1 MTPGDLKTQ
10 LQQKYQVISFDDLAD
25 INQTHS
31 FVYKIF
37 QRNHKDYFDSNE
49 RIVFY
54 SEHLPSNQ
62 LLQHIQNAANL
73 IDISSCFIMICSPHD
88 ISSQLHALSHDS
100 NSIEYYS
107 VNVSSKPLKS
117 DVLYQEDSLCP
128 LPWMHLAVMNLGDCK
143 PCCVSTQ
150 SVGSCTNQSL
160 NDLFYNEH
168 MESLRQ
174 SMINGQRPDGC
185 SHCWILDDQN
195 LKSNRQWHMEFYGKK
210 FYTEW
215 LDDPAMRSIDFRPSN
230 ICNFKCRI
238 CNPDSSSLTTLERL
252 QLSKDSEQII
262 KLKNI
267 NAQGRWFDDDSAFID
282 QIISLL
288 PALINI
294 EFYGGE
300 PFLLKQ
306 LPKFLQHAIDSGHA
320 KNIKLHFNTNGSVFP
335 DSLLKYFTQ
344 FKQIDI
350 AISIDNIGT
359 RFEFERGG
367 DWSSVEDNVRKFSNQ
382 PNLDI
387 SIMPTV
393 NIQNVLYLE
402 DIIQWANTNNYRIVF
417 NYLDGPA
424 HFNIENLTDAAKE
437 LVISK
442 YQNHSHPELKNISN
456 RIKNSTG
463 SDGKQFIDH
472 MKTLDRHRKQS
483 FLDSHYEIAI
493 AMGYTV

>member
-1 MTPGDLKTQ
+1 MTPSDLKIQ
-10 LQQKYQVISFDDLAD
+10 LQQEYRVISFDDLAD
-25 INQTHS
+25 INQSHS
-31 FVYKIF
+31 AVYKLF
-37 QRNHKDYFDSNE
+37 QRSYKDYFDSNE

-62 LLQHIQNAANL
+62 LLQHLQNAANL
-73 IDISSCFIMICSPHD
+73 IDISSCFIMICGPHD
-88 ISSQLHALSHDS
+88 LSSQLHALGHDA
-100 NSIEYYS
+100 NSIEYYPTK
-107 VNVSSKPLKS
+107 VNSKLLKS
-117 DVLYQEDSLCP
+117 DVLYQEDGLCP
-128 LPWMHLAVMNLGDCK
+128 LPWIHLAVMNLGDCK

-150 SVGSCTNQSL
+150 FVGSCTKQSL

-174 SMINGQRPDGC
+174 SMIDGQRPNGC
-185 SHCWILDDQN
+185 SHCWTLDDQN
-195 LKSNRQWHMEFYGKK
+195 LKSNRRWHMEFYGKK

-215 LDDPAMRSIDFRPSN
+215 LDDPAIRSIDFRPSN

-238 CNPDSSSLTTLERL
+238 CNPDASSLVTLERL
-252 QLSKDSEQII
+252 QLSKDSEQIT

-267 NAQGRWFDDDSAFID
+267 NAQGRWFDDDSTFID
-282 QIISLL
+282 QMISLL
-288 PALINI
+288 PSLVNI

-306 LPKFLQHAIDSGHA
+306 LPKFLQHAIDSGNA

-335 DSLLKYFTQ
+335 ESLLKYFTQ

-350 AISIDNIGT
+350 AISIDNIGP

-402 DIIQWANTNNYRIVF
+402 DIILWANTNNYRIVF

-424 HFNIENLTDAAKE
+424 QFNIENLTDAAKE

-442 YQNHSHPELKNISN
+442 YQNHTHPELKNISN
-456 RIKNSTG
+456 RIKNSAG
-463 SDGKQFIDH
+463 SDGKQFVYH
-472 MKTLDRHRKQS
+472 MKKLDQHREQS